1 MDYILSVKQEK
12 SEIQTFCKFSKIMA
26 VFWKISTTTDTL
38 LLTKNRHSVLK
49 NKENFS
55 LLPIKAFH
63 GLSRV
68 LAIPLRLTVCFK
80 QVDHFQSMEYG
91 GRGLPTALVV
101 LHVVREQR
109 KELDA
114 AIIQHQHMEA
124 PIVLDETIRT
134 LTVTLV
140 HVESMEFGGPGL
152 PTALAV

>member
-1 MDYILSVKQEK
+1 MFYPLP
-12 SEIQTFCKFSKIMA
+12 
-26 VFWKISTTTDTL
+26 
-38 LLTKNRHSVLK
+38 
-49 NKENFS
+49 KENFS
-55 LLPIKAFH
+55 LLLIKAFH

-124 PIVLDETIRT
+124 PIVLEETIRT
-134 LTVTLV
+134 VTVTLV
-140 HVESMEFGGPGL
+140 HVQSMEFGGPGL
-152 PTALAV
+152 PTTLAV